1 MVHYQCEVTSE
12 FHLHEEMFAYKWTE
26 ILNSWI
32 LCHHDNLKIVNR
44 QSFKHNKSCFSFDSG
59 TAVNTILNKHKLPIF
74 NIFVLSSPFPK
85 RYTDLV
91 TTLANMKKHSW
102 HFADRDRD
110 SKTWNTRSLN
120 SSSQM
125 IQPCMFPYQM
135 IKRQLVNMYV
145 YVKHTNE
152 LGQIFQT
159 PITIFSDFASPI

>member
-1 MVHYQCEVTSE
+1 MLTGRVLNMISLA
-12 FHLHEEMFAYKWTE
+12 FHLTVVQ
-26 ILNSWI
+26 
-32 LCHHDNLKIVNR
+32 LCK
-44 QSFKHNKSCFSFDSG
+44 
-59 TAVNTILNKHKLPIF
+59 NTILNSIKLPIF